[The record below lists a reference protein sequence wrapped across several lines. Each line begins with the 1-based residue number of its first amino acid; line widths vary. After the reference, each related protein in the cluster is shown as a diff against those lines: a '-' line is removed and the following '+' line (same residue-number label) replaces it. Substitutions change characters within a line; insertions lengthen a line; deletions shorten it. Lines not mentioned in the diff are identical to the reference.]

1 MAAQLEL
8 PDEVRDDLLM
18 IEEARILGAH
28 SEEAKTLAGDYYMV
42 LLLVDLCQRAVE
54 VMDEV
59 RAGTKTLEYAKYE
72 VYAKLKEGTIRRLDE
87 EINAYMNDFNRG
99 KRSLRLNP
107 SNKNCGPCVTYG
119 VSSNPP
125 PSLKRGEYEA
135 YIPPDF
141 LQVSGIVTEALQQY
155 APYEQGKP
163 FITGEK
169 QSEHESSCGEAT
181 LVAVRIG
188 SNTGNLQISIPAKG
202 HPLPQIPMLRL

>member
-1 MAAQLEL
+1 
-8 PDEVRDDLLM
+8 M

-42 LLLVDLCQRAVE
+42 LLLVDLCRRAVE

-87 EINAYMNDFNRG
+87 EITSYMNDFNRG
-99 KRSLRLNP
+99 KRSLRL
-107 SNKNCGPCVTYG
+107 
-119 VSSNPP
+119 NPP

-141 LQVSGIVTEALQQY
+141 LQVSGIVTEALEQF

-163 FITGEK
+163 FITGRSK
-169 QSEHESSCGEAT
+169 VNMRVPAGGT
-181 LVAVRIG
+181 LVAVQIG
-188 SNTGNLQISIPAKG
+188 SLNTGNLQISIPAKG
-202 HPLPQIPMLRL
+202 HPLPTDPDATALEAYQKS